1 MSDKNVTVSSEDT
14 TDLPPVLSR
23 TVALTEIQRD
33 PALRVR
39 VALSR
44 ERIAEF
50 QAVMSNK
57 DTQPLPPMECTEV
70 GGELF
75 LSDGWHRYEAHT
87 ALKHKTVEVRVRKGS
102 KADAFR
108 AACMADRYCALPRT
122 KADKNRAVTLALGM
136 NLWRDRF
143 IADMLA
149 VSPNFVGQVRKR
161 IQVDTPAD
169 NTPKIGRDGKLHP
182 PKTDEQKRKYLPP
195 LASGEWLAAF
205 GLTEAGSGS
214 DAAAMQ
220 TFAVRKGDKYILNGS
235 KRFITNG
242 GLAQVN
248 SIFALT
254 DPDAGTRGISAFIV
268 ERDFPGFSV
277 GRIEDKMGIK
287 GSQTAELIFTDC
299 EVPAENLLGREGDGF
314 KYAMMTLDRTRPGVA
329 AQAMGIAQGA
339 LDLAVS
345 YSKQRIQF
353 KKPIAENQG
362 IQFMLAGMATK
373 VEAARLLVYNA
384 AELIDRGEPNFSK
397 YSSMAKLYASDIA
410 MEVTG
415 DAVQILGG
423 YGYMKEYPAER
434 MMRDAKITQIYEG
447 TNQIQLLVIARALL
461 GEN

>member
-1 MSDKNVTVSSEDT
+1 MTVSH
-14 TDLPPVLSR
+14 
-23 TVALTEIQRD
+23 
-33 PALRVR
+33 
-39 VALSR
+39 
-44 ERIAEF
+44 
-50 QAVMSNK
+50 
-57 DTQPLPPMECTEV
+57 
-70 GGELF
+70 
-75 LSDGWHRYEAHT
+75 LSDDEQMLIEAIREI
-87 ALKHKTVEVRVRKGS
+87 AREQV
-102 KADAFR
+102 APR
-108 AACMADRYCALPRT
+108 AAEIDHTSQFPWDMKDL
-122 KADKNRAVTLALGM
+122 LAQQDILAMPFPTEYGG
-136 NLWRDRF
+136 
-143 IADMLA
+143 IGSSELA
-149 VSPNFVGQVRKR
+149 VVMAIEELARHCATTSLILAVQQLGSLPIILAGNDQ
-161 IQVDTPAD
+161 
-169 NTPKIGRDGKLHP
+169 
-182 PKTDEQKRKYLPP
+182 QKRKYLPQ

-214 DAAAMQ
+214 DAAAMK
-220 TFAVRKGDKYILNGS
+220 TFAVRKGDTYILNGS

-254 DPDAGTRGISAFIV
+254 DPNAGTRGISAFIV
-268 ERDFPGFSV
+268 EKDFPGFSV

-299 EVPAENLLGREGDGF
+299 EVPAENILGREGDGF

-329 AQAMGIAQGA
+329 AQALGISQGA

-345 YSKQRIQF
+345 YSKERVQF

-362 IQFMLAGMATK
+362 IQFMLAEMATK

-384 AELIDRGEPNFSK
+384 AEMIDLGEKNFSK

-461 GEN
+461 G

>member
-1 MSDKNVTVSSEDT
+1 MAVSHLSDDEQMLIEAIREIAREQIAPRAAEIDHTSQFPWDMKDLLAQQDILAMAFPAEYGGIGSSE
-14 TDLPPVLSR
+14 
-23 TVALTEIQRD
+23 
-33 PALRVR
+33 
-39 VALSR
+39 
-44 ERIAEF
+44 
-50 QAVMSNK
+50 
-57 DTQPLPPMECTEV
+57 
-70 GGELF
+70 
-75 LSDGWHRYEAHT
+75 
-87 ALKHKTVEVRVRKGS
+87 
-102 KADAFR
+102 
-108 AACMADRYCALPRT
+108 
-122 KADKNRAVTLALGM
+122 
-136 NLWRDRF
+136 
-143 IADMLA
+143 LA
-149 VSPNFVGQVRKR
+149 VVMAIEELARNCATTSLILAVQQLGSLPIILAGNDQ
-161 IQVDTPAD
+161 
-169 NTPKIGRDGKLHP
+169 
-182 PKTDEQKRKYLPP
+182 QKRKYLPP
-195 LASGEWLAAF
+195 LASGKWLAAF

-220 TFAVRKGDKYILNGS
+220 TFAVRRGDTYILNGS

-254 DPDAGTRGISAFIV
+254 DPNAGTRGISAFIV
-268 ERDFPGFSV
+268 EKDFPGFSV

-329 AQAMGIAQGA
+329 AQALGISQGA

-345 YSKQRIQF
+345 YSKERVQF

-362 IQFMLAGMATK
+362 IQFMLAEMATK

-384 AELIDRGEPNFSK
+384 AEMIDRGEKNISK

-461 GEN
+461 GER

>member
-1 MSDKNVTVSSEDT
+1 MAVSHLSDDEQMLIEAIREIARERVAPRAAEIDRTSQFPWDMKELLAQQDILAMPFPSEYGGIESSE
-14 TDLPPVLSR
+14 
-23 TVALTEIQRD
+23 
-33 PALRVR
+33 
-39 VALSR
+39 
-44 ERIAEF
+44 
-50 QAVMSNK
+50 
-57 DTQPLPPMECTEV
+57 
-70 GGELF
+70 
-75 LSDGWHRYEAHT
+75 
-87 ALKHKTVEVRVRKGS
+87 
-102 KADAFR
+102 
-108 AACMADRYCALPRT
+108 
-122 KADKNRAVTLALGM
+122 
-136 NLWRDRF
+136 
-143 IADMLA
+143 LA
-149 VSPNFVGQVRKR
+149 VVMAIEELARNCATTSLILAVQQLGSLPIILAGN
-161 IQVDTPAD
+161 
-169 NTPKIGRDGKLHP
+169 
-182 PKTDEQKRKYLPP
+182 DEQKRKYLPP

-220 TFAVRKGDKYILNGS
+220 TFAVRKGDTYILNGS

-248 SIFALT
+248 SVFALT
-254 DPDAGTRGISAFIV
+254 DPKAGTRGISAFIV
-268 ERDFPGFSV
+268 EKDFPGFSV
-277 GRIEDKMGIK
+277 GRIEEKMGIK

-299 EVPAENLLGREGDGF
+299 EVPVENLLGREGDGF
-314 KYAMMTLDRTRPGVA
+314 KFAMMTLDRTRPGVA

-339 LDLAVS
+339 LDLALS
-345 YSKQRIQF
+345 YSKQRVQF

-362 IQFMLAGMATK
+362 IQFMLADMATK

-384 AELIDRGEPNFSK
+384 AEMIDRGEPNFGK

-461 GEN
+461 GEK